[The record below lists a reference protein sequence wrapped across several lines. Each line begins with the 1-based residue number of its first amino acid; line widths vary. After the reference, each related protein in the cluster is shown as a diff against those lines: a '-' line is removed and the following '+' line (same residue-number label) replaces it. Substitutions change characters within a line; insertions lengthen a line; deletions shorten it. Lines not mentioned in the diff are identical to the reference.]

1 MGSCLLILIRK
12 FYLSYWHSQSGHR
25 FVSLCLPVFHSRIWI
40 GSYLWSIGEEMHR
53 WYIKQIQS
61 IVVMVMFSKISQRT
75 SNVVRTSVTHLAAT
89 CVSFLVLTTFWHHY
103 SFVSDYNL
111 TTSVVNYWTEA
122 WQHGIYLSISFNP
135 LERKMDKIT
144 VNQNKRCRLSP
155 SIWAT
160 AF

>member
-1 MGSCLLILIRK
+1 MFKFVNVNKDFSPHVNDPPPQLII
-12 FYLSYWHSQSGHR
+12 GN
-25 FVSLCLPVFHSRIWI
+25 I

-122 WQHGIYLSISFNP
+122 WQHGIYLLVSFNP
-135 LERKMDKIT
+135 LERKMGKIT
-144 VNQNKRCRLSP
+144 EKK
-155 SIWAT
+155 
-160 AF
+160 